1 MDSIKPFRRLT
12 CIDRIIAMRAQA
24 RSHAMREVGATSND
38 TRIRNTLAIAIAVAE
53 QAVRDAGCDVINYKR
68 SDV

>member
-1 MDSIKPFRRLT
+1 
-12 CIDRIIAMRAQA
+12 
-24 RSHAMREVGATSND
+24 MREVGATSND

-53 QAVRDAGCDVINYKR
+53 QAVRDTGCDVINYKR